1 MTRRALRRLTTLAA
15 DYCWICGWW
24 SRPGCGH
31 TTPWQG

>member
-1 MTRRALRRLTTLAA
+1 MIRRLATLRNE
-15 DYCWICGWW
+15 YCWLCGWW